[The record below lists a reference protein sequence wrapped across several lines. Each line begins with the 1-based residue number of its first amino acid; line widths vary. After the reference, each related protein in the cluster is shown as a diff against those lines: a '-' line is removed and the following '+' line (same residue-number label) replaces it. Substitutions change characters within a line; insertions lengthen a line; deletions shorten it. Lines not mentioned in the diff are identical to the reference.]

1 MKVACVL
8 FGWLLI
14 AAAWPAPL
22 WSEESSWRKLP
33 PLPGRTDSSGR
44 IALEGDTLW
53 AAGGN
58 SLSYWT
64 GSAWR
69 IPAGPLLKT
78 AGHIA
83 DFKAGPAGQL
93 FLAQWR
99 SGGDGGELYQLQS
112 EEASLLTT
120 FRVDSPTGRPAI
132 RVTPAGLVHTMDREG
147 ISVFHKGEWQTTP
160 RLERLSALFETPD
173 AVYFYDANARQ
184 MVSFDAEAGFRRYE
198 VELALRNKVQGRL
211 FTALWGA
218 DRALVIDRDE
228 GLQGIDLATGRK
240 CDTGKFSDV
249 AGKFRPSDLFR
260 RRDGS
265 VWVLCYHQDD
275 KRRPLFCLRPTGEC
289 EAAAPWDDVAWR
301 NRSSGFFPL
310 QMHEARDGALW
321 VFGQNE
327 MLTRFVDGHAT
338 RFGTESGYNLGVCQ
352 QVVED
357 SRGTIYAVNQ
367 RGIYVWSSSS
377 VASQLPAPRIPV
389 RPEAT
394 WIYRRE
400 KDPPLLHAW
409 RPGKTV
415 YAVTRLP
422 QSRGHQLL
430 AIDTAS
436 RKKLYSAPIAP
447 EDHSPPW
454 LFRGTEEA
462 ALEFSIQH
470 NILRVSAEN
479 GVVREQLT
487 LSHDERIAP
496 IPLADGYLIVPK
508 NRGTDLVRVDRAQQ
522 PVWKAP
528 LPGYV
533 MMHPTVIG
541 KHIVLQTRGS
551 DYGGQQ
557 TVCIRLADGTI
568 AWQDET
574 NAYGCGI
581 DYFDDERF
589 LVEANQHMNPQ
600 IGEGWLIARNPA
612 TGQRLWEYRLSGLM
626 NHPPIVDRRTGRV
639 YAVSR
644 RGEVVCLRGEDGS
657 VVWNERLSEN
667 AFGGGGASYYDEAWS
682 PHSLADGRLLIVDD
696 ALTLHVIDAAAGKFQ
711 ASLALVPQL
720 DPAPPAPVQLVAPP
734 WLDGDQL
741 CVALSEGVVSFK
753 LPQSERGAEPSL
765 AEVNE
770 LPSSNWIDIPMARC
784 GGGRHFT
791 KTRYRACWRL
801 RSLFRASSSIR

>member
-1 MKVACVL
+1 VFLRL
-8 FGWLLI
+8 FGIETILMKIACALVGCLLI
-14 AAAWPAPL
+14 AVAWPAPL

-58 SLSYWT
+58 SVSYWT

-69 IPAGPLLKT
+69 IPTGPLLKT

-99 SGGDGGELYQLQS
+99 SGGERGELYQLQS
-112 EEASLLTT
+112 GEASLLTT
-120 FRVDSPTGRPAI
+120 FRVDPPPGGRPALRI
-132 RVTPAGLVHTMDREG
+132 SPGGLVHTMDREG
-147 ISVFHKGEWQTTP
+147 ISVFHNGEWQTTP
-160 RLERLSALFETPD
+160 RPAQLSALFETPD
-173 AVYFYDANARQ
+173 GVYFYDASARQ
-184 MVSFDAEAGFRRYE
+184 MVSFDAKAGFRRYE
-198 VELALRNKVQGRL
+198 VELTLRRKVAGGLYAVR
-211 FTALWGA
+211 WGV
-218 DRALVIDRDE
+218 DRALVIDPSQ
-228 GLQGIDLATGRK
+228 GLLGIELATGKK
-240 CDTGKFSDV
+240 CDVGQFAEVIGKR
-249 AGKFRPSDLFR
+249 RPTALFQ

-265 VWVLCYHQDD
+265 VWVLCLTPGEKIHPVFRLGADGQCTRVVELDD
-275 KRRPLFCLRPTGEC
+275 I
-289 EAAAPWDDVAWR
+289 VWR
-301 NRSSGFFPL
+301 SRSFGFFPPEI
-310 QMHEARDGALW
+310 MEARDGAVW
-321 VFGQNE
+321 IAGQQE
-327 MLTRFVDGHAT
+327 TLTRIDGGRAT

-352 QVVED
+352 QVIED
-357 SRGTIYAVNQ
+357 SRGAIYAVNQ

-377 VASQLPAPRIPV
+377 SVASQLPAPRIPT

-400 KDPPLLHAW
+400 KEPPLLHAW
-409 RPGKTV
+409 KPGKVV
-415 YAVTRLP
+415 YAVGRNP
-422 QSRGHQLL
+422 QGRGHQLV
-430 AIDTAS
+430 AIDTATG
-436 RKKLYSAPIAP
+436 KKLYAAPLAP
-447 EDHSPPW
+447 QDHSPPW
-454 LFRGTEEA
+454 FFRGGENG
-462 ALEFSIQH
+462 ALEFSIQSKVVR
-470 NILRVSAEN
+470 LSAES
-479 GVVREQLT
+479 GLLREEIELP
-487 LSHDERIAP
+487 HDERISP
-496 IPLADGYLIVPK
+496 IPLADGYLVVPK

-522 PVWKAP
+522 PVWKTP

-541 KHIVLQTRGS
+541 KQVVLQTRS
-551 DYGGQQ
+551 NDYGGQQ

-626 NHPPIVDRRTGRV
+626 NHPPLVDRRTGRV

-657 VVWNERLSEN
+657 VVWTERLSEN
-667 AFGGGGASYYDEAWS
+667 AFGGGGANSYDEAWS
-682 PHSLADGRLLIVDD
+682 PHSLVDGRLLIVDD
-696 ALTLHVIDAAAGKFQ
+696 ALTLHVIDPATGKFQ

-720 DPAPPAPVQLVAPP
+720 DPASPTPVQLAAPP
-734 WLDGDQL
+734 WVDGDAV
-741 CVALSEGVVSFK
+741 CVALSEGVISFK
-753 LPQSERGAEPSL
+753 LPAST
-765 AEVNE
+765 
-770 LPSSNWIDIPMARC
+770 LPANKR
-784 GGGRHFT
+784 
-791 KTRYRACWRL
+791 
-801 RSLFRASSSIR
+801 